1 MTKATNAMHT
11 MASEE
16 ELTRGHKKKAR
27 TRQQLLEA
35 ALRIYARKGVGE
47 LALHE
52 LAEEAGVS
60 NGTIYNYF
68 RSREEVLQ
76 AVGIALAEQLSHQ
89 IIAASIGVSRG
100 AERMAIGIRRFVLQ
114 AIVEPQWASA
124 LISVVRYAEGMM
136 SAVADYVRADLQSG
150 KQQGDFHYVNE
161 EVALGLLLAAVM
173 GAMTAVIEGRAVK
186 DHDIIIAEMILLAL
200 GVADTEAKRI
210 ANLPIP
216 IVSGALDNN

>member
-1 MTKATNAMHT
+1 MTQITTAIQT
-11 MASEE
+11 MTSEA

-76 AVGIALAEQLSHQ
+76 AVGIALAEQLSEQ
-89 IIAASIGVSRG
+89 IIATSVGVDRG

-114 AIVEPQWASA
+114 AIDKPQWASA

-136 SAVADYVRADLQSG
+136 SVVAAYVRADLQVG
-150 KQQGDFHYVNE
+150 KQQADFHYVNE
-161 EVALGLLLAAVM
+161 DVALGLVLTAVM
-173 GAMTAVIEGRAVK
+173 GAMTAAVEGRNVK
-186 DHDIIIAEMILLAL
+186 DHDILIAEMILLAL
-200 GVADTEAKRI
+200 GVAHTEAKRI
-210 ANLPIP
+210 ANLPMP
-216 IVSGALDNN
+216 LLESELR